1 MASICVAMTSMK
13 CSTFRR
19 ETRNYCWQKNGRL
32 PSAVLLTF
40 RTSLNGARV
49 LTTFREIEPLIAG
62 ELEP

>member
-19 ETRNYCWQKNGRL
+19 ETRNCCWQKNGRL

-40 RTSLNGARV
+40 RTSLNAAQV
-49 LTTFREIEPLIAG
+49 LTTFREIEPLIVG